1 MTNDLTIYISLGNQ
15 TYVGINESD
24 ELVIFTTKLG
34 VIRDYVILGKLSKAK
49 IKEIKSYLDQLSIH
63 AKE

>member
-24 ELVIFTTKLG
+24 ELVIFTTKVG
-34 VIRDYVILGKLSKAK
+34 VIRDYIILGELSKAK

>member
-34 VIRDYVILGKLSKAK
+34 VIRDYVILG
-49 IKEIKSYLDQLSIH
+49 E
-63 AKE
+63 

>member
-15 TYVGINESD
+15 TYIGINKSNK
-24 ELVIFTTKLG
+24 LVIFTTKVG
-34 VIRDYVILGKLSKAK
+34 VIRDYIILGELSKAK
-49 IKEIKSYLDQLSIH
+49 IKKIKSYLDQLSIH